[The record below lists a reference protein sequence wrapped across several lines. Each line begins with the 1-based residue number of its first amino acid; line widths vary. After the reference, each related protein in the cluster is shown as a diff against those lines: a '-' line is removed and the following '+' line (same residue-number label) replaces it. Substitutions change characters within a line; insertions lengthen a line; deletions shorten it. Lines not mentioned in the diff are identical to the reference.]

1 MSRCVILSA
10 GPVED
15 PEALRPLLR
24 DDDWFIA
31 ADGGMRLAERL
42 GVTPGLIVADFDSGE
57 APRETR
63 AEVLRL
69 PAEKDWTDTM
79 AAAMAGLERGFRDF
93 LLLGC
98 TGGPAGSHHS
108 QSGGDAVYPSPGRHA
123 DDGG

>member
-79 AAAMAGLERGFRDF
+79 AAAMAGLGIPAAG
-93 LLLGC
+93 LH
-98 TGGPAGSHHS
+98 GGPAGSHHS
-108 QSGGDAVYPSPGRHA
+108 QSGGDAVYPSPGRYA